1 MTQKVYIVRANDGSW
16 AALAANEDQ
25 ARQLIAEHE
34 PDAARRDNDYSV
46 IVDTMDRLMADQ
58 VPGIRRGLQQRLVKW
73 DGDGPI
79 PDDASTHPEKYPQVI
94 EVIEGGD
101 GIPTKTIYR
110 RDQSCL

>member
-1 MTQKVYIVRANDGSW
+1 MTQLAYIARANDGSW
-16 AALAANEDQ
+16 AALAASEDQ

-34 PDAARRDNDYSV
+34 PDVGRRGSQYSV

-79 PDDASTHPEKYPQVI
+79 PDDASIHPDRYPQVA

-101 GIPTKTIYR
+101 GIPTTTIYR

>member
-1 MTQKVYIVRANDGSW
+1 MTQLAYIARANDGSW
-16 AALAANEDQ
+16 ASLAASDAQ

-34 PDAARRDNDYSV
+34 PDEGRRGTHYTV
-46 IVDTMDRLMADQ
+46 IVDTMERLMADQ

-79 PDDASTHPEKYPQVI
+79 PDDASTHPEKYPQVA

-101 GIPTKTIYR
+101 GIPTTTIYR
-110 RDQSCL
+110 RD